1 MDFVGGW
8 IEPTSVALGVEGRL
22 VRVSWVVEA
31 PLDTNV
37 DRMGELGR
45 DETEL
50 LDDDPADRCWCDIG
64 ERRCWSG
71 LCSADWISRDAVVNV
86 AEDPLGS
93 TIEFME
99 EVDDFEPKVIN
110 PEAFL

>member
-1 MDFVGGW
+1 MNVGR
-8 IEPTSVALGVEGRL
+8 I
-22 VRVSWVVEA
+22 
-31 PLDTNV
+31 
-37 DRMGELGR
+37 GELGR

-50 LDDDPADRCWCDIG
+50 LDDDAADRCWCDIG

-71 LCSADWISRDAVVNV
+71 LYSADRISRDAVVNV

-93 TIEFME
+93 TIEFMD